1 LDGAAR
7 APNTTPESSRM
18 AFSIFPKNIHFFEL
32 LKRQN
37 DILRESSLQ
46 LSRIVDDCSCVDAAC
61 KTVTLIESDADELC
75 REIARLLSQTF
86 ITPIDRE
93 DIYRLNLTQEDAINL
108 IKSIASRMR
117 LYGFEYIRFPA
128 RKMAHKILSMVALT
142 GEMLCCLESKRD
154 VSAQLHKIK
163 ELKIECE
170 MLFSTGLAELH
181 DVESG
186 DTREV
191 IDIMRWTQVY
201 DRFEMAF
208 ERIDDLA
215 DAIEEVVLKNA

>member
-1 LDGAAR
+1 
-7 APNTTPESSRM
+7 M
-18 AFSIFPKNIHFFEL
+18 AFSLFPKNIHFFEML
-32 LKRQN
+32 IKQN
-37 DILRESSLQ
+37 DILIESARQ
-46 LSRIVDDCSCVDAAC
+46 LTNILYDFKCVEAAC
-61 KTVTLIESDADELC
+61 KTVTLIEADADNLS

-93 DIYRLNLTQEDAINL
+93 DIYRLNLTQEDAINH

-128 RKMAHKILSMVALT
+128 LKMAQNMEKMVKMT
-142 GEMLCCLESKRD
+142 GEMICCIEKKQD
-154 VSAQLHKIK
+154 VSKKIYKIK
-163 ELKIECE
+163 NLKGECE

-181 DVESG
+181 DMECEH
-186 DTREV
+186 TRDV

-201 DRFEMAF
+201 DRFEMAI

>member
-1 LDGAAR
+1 
-7 APNTTPESSRM
+7 M

-37 DILRESSLQ
+37 GILRESSQQ

-61 KTVTLIESDADELC
+61 KTVTLVEADADELC

-128 RKMAHKILSMVALT
+128 RKMAHKIQSMIVLT

-154 VSAQLHKIK
+154 VSAPLHKIK

-181 DVESG
+181 DLESG

>member
-1 LDGAAR
+1 
-7 APNTTPESSRM
+7 M

-32 LKRQN
+32 LNRQN
-37 DILRESSLQ
+37 AILNESALQ
-46 LSRIVDDCSCVDAAC
+46 LTRIMDDCTCVDAAC
-61 KTVTLIESDADELC
+61 KTVTLIEADGDTLC
-75 REIARLLSQTF
+75 REIAHLLSQTF

-117 LYGFEYIRFPA
+117 LFGFDYVRFPA
-128 RKMAHKILSMVALT
+128 RKMAHKILAMAALT
-142 GEMLCCLESKRD
+142 GDMISCLEGKRD
-154 VSAQLHKIK
+154 VTTPMHKIK
-163 ELKIECE
+163 GLKIECE

-181 DVESG
+181 DVALE
-186 DTREV
+186 DTVAV

-208 ERIDDLA
+208 ERVDDLA
-215 DAIEEVVLKNA
+215 DVIEEVVLKNA

>member
-1 LDGAAR
+1 
-7 APNTTPESSRM
+7 M

-32 LKRQN
+32 LNRQN
-37 DILRESSLQ
+37 RILNESAMQ
-46 LSRIVDDCSCVDAAC
+46 LTRIVDDCNCVDAAC
-61 KTVTLIESDADELC
+61 KTVTLIEADADELC
-75 REIARLLSQTF
+75 REIARQLSQTF

-93 DIYRLNLTQEDAINL
+93 DIYRLNLTQEDSINL

-117 LYGFEYIRFPA
+117 LYGFDYIRFPA
-128 RKMAHKILSMVALT
+128 RKMAHKILAMTALT
-142 GEMLCCLESKRD
+142 GEMMCCLEGKRD
-154 VSAQLHKIK
+154 VSAPVRKIK

-201 DRFEMAF
+201 DRFEMAI

>member
-1 LDGAAR
+1 
-7 APNTTPESSRM
+7 M

-37 DILRESSLQ
+37 GILRESSQQ

-61 KTVTLIESDADELC
+61 KTVTLVEADADELC

-117 LYGFEYIRFPA
+117 LYGFEHIRFPA
-128 RKMAHKILSMVALT
+128 RKMAHNIQKMIALT

-163 ELKIECE
+163 GLKIECE

-181 DVESG
+181 DLESG

-201 DRFEMAF
+201 DRIEMAF

>member
-1 LDGAAR
+1 
-7 APNTTPESSRM
+7 M

-37 DILRESSLQ
+37 NILRESSQQ

-61 KTVTLIESDADELC
+61 KTVTLVEADADELC

-128 RKMAHKILSMVALT
+128 RKMAHKIQSMIALT

-163 ELKIECE
+163 GLKIECE

-181 DVESG
+181 DLESG